1 MRMIVNRLYF
11 YADLHARRRSGRAY
25 AECVG
30 DDMQDAFPEFWT
42 ILNSIRLFH
51 HLRPFWT
58 KMEHLGQN
66 LIFLN
71 QLSTDSSLASTGSLL
86 AYHDLPLTTLPLTIS
101 FIFQIFSR
109 FSKFFRLSSI
119 FYIFQIFQHFLNV
132 PPFSDLLAV
141 YRFSILLEFSRF
153 ASNFQIFQ
161 HSLNFQHVLHCIAF
175 SKFFNIFQILLPYSR
190 FLSIIWEFL

>member
-86 AYHDLPLTTLPLTIS
+86 AYHDLPLTTYPLTIS

-132 PPFSDLLAV
+132 PPFSDLFAV
-141 YRFSILLEFSRF
+141 YRFSSNISVFYIDVLSFSKFSRF
-153 ASNFQIFQ
+153 AS
-161 HSLNFQHVLHCIAF
+161 
-175 SKFFNIFQILLPYSR
+175 IFQICQNFLDLLVISR
-190 FLSIIWEFL
+190 FSSIL